1 MKMKLSLLGLKS
13 LKLQKNNRSI
23 FEDTG
28 KMPMGGPYDGPPIH
42 TLTIFVNPFIED
54 PPSPTGEGVRTVEPG
69 QHFYN
74 LSYIFAYIC
83 ANTRT
88 SALEKLDF
96 SQLKVWKRAAFSP

>member
-1 MKMKLSLLGLKS
+1 MKMKLSLLAVKS
-13 LKLQKNNRSI
+13 LKLQRNNLSI

-54 PPSPTGEGVRTVEPG
+54 PPSPTGKGVRTVEPG

-74 LSYIFAYIC
+74 LLSY
-83 ANTRT
+83 NSQLLTT
-88 SALEKLDF
+88 SAASELEN
-96 SQLKVWKRAAFSP
+96 